1 MAGCPVR
8 AVRVNAGAGPDESP
22 ATAAAAVVAWK
33 TYGISLNFVATI
45 AARAQRLNNP
55 AMVCAMGFSSMPVQ
69 AI

>member
-1 MAGCPVR
+1 
-8 AVRVNAGAGPDESP
+8 VNAGAGPDESP
-22 ATAAAAVVAWK
+22 ATAAAAV
-33 TYGISLNFVATI
+33 VATI